1 MKNILRQNI
10 NTLICCIVTLI
21 LAAFTIY
28 AVLKGSG
35 ISLNELIAD
44 LRDASLW
51 GLIPASIGALGFIWF
66 EGEALRV
73 IVRHM
78 GYPTKRTQGF
88 VYAAADVYFSA
99 ITPSASGGQPAS
111 AFFMMQDK
119 IPGTAVMTALLL
131 NLIMYTLAIIT
142 IGIAD
147 ILLFPGIFLNF
158 NLFCRILIIAG
169 GLILTGLGI
178 LFYLL
183 LKRQSLILAAG
194 RGITGLLR
202 RLHCSRLADRIER
215 KLASSIT
222 KYSQCVSVV
231 FNGKKMLRKVY
242 LLNLCQRLSQI
253 IVTLFSFRAIHGDL
267 RLSLIHI

>member
-51 GLIPASIGALGFIWF
+51 GLIPASIGTLGFIWF

-78 GYPTKRTQGF
+78 GYPTNRTQGF

-147 ILLFPGIFLNF
+147 ILLFPGIFLKYRQCRLQSLLPHPDHCRRIDPYGTWYF
-158 NLFCRILIIAG
+158 ILSAVKASVTDTGCRTWYYRTAAQASLPPARRPDRTQARILH
-169 GLILTGLGI
+169 
-178 LFYLL
+178 Y
-183 LKRQSLILAAG
+183 
-194 RGITGLLR
+194 
-202 RLHCSRLADRIER
+202 
-215 KLASSIT
+215 
-222 KYSQCVSVV
+222 
-231 FNGKKMLRKVY
+231 
-242 LLNLCQRLSQI
+242 QI
-253 IVTLFSFRAIHGDL
+253 RPMCGCCI
-267 RLSLIHI
+267 

>member
-51 GLIPASIGALGFIWF
+51 GLIPASIGTLGFIWF

-158 NLFCRILIIAG
+158 NLFCRILKQG
-169 GLILTGLGI
+169 P
-178 LFYLL
+178 
-183 LKRQSLILAAG
+183 
-194 RGITGLLR
+194 
-202 RLHCSRLADRIER
+202 
-215 KLASSIT
+215 
-222 KYSQCVSVV
+222 
-231 FNGKKMLRKVY
+231 
-242 LLNLCQRLSQI
+242 
-253 IVTLFSFRAIHGDL
+253 
-267 RLSLIHI
+267 